1 MTQKQLDI
9 NIYRP
14 KHGLMDATG
23 SAPNAQV
30 TLENIGQT
38 TGTSGY
44 HMVYVD
50 KSKNVHVGNHVSSPQ
65 GREAVLAGKTS
76 APRPPGMTDAA
87 WKAHL
92 DSDAVWQGHQGSPI
106 QIPKEQWP
114 AVRSTQ
120 VKGFQH
126 AMESGDLNQMVK
138 YANRGRSV
146 GLPMD
151 GDLADVIRKAAGQ
164 KDPLIAR
171 QTLAAAGIH
180 SPADLANKLGLGSA
194 R

>member
-1 MTQKQLDI
+1 MTQQQLDI

-14 KHGLMDATG
+14 KQGLMDAAG

-44 HMVYVD
+44 HMVHVD
-50 KSKNVHVGNHVSSPQ
+50 QSGNVHVGNHVSSPQ
-65 GREAVLAGKTS
+65 GREGVLAGKATTT
-76 APRPPGMTDAA
+76 RPPGISEAA
-87 WKAHL
+87 WQQ
-92 DSDAVWQGHQGSPI
+92 SMWEGHQGAPV

-114 AVRSTQ
+114 TVRATQ
-120 VKGFQH
+120 VEGFQH
-126 AMESGDLNQMVK
+126 AMERGDLNQMVK
-138 YANRGRSV
+138 YANRARAV
-146 GLPMD
+146 GLPME
-151 GDLADVIRKAAGQ
+151 GDLAQVIRKAAGQ

-180 SPADLANKLGLGSA
+180 SPADLAGKLGLGPH